1 MAAVQSW
8 LKMTLRDNDIK
19 IHELM
24 TRLNKF
30 FCEDLQSKNYMT
42 ALAAI
47 IDFKNNHISLHSS
60 GHPGML
66 FASPSKKAVTVSDTN
81 KGSMPLGWMIDAEFP
96 ESENYDCDFDED
108 TIFIAMTDGV
118 LDMQNE
124 DGETMDEEDF
134 HSIIQCQLDN
144 PNVVALPYR
153 IKGMMA
159 KMGFDKA
166 PDDFTIVAFQNRSAR
181 KGMIERVI
189 PATLPEVDRIAREFS
204 AITDDI
210 RQSTEIDLCVHE
222 YLNNVVIHGSH
233 DKKKAPDLIYASIGM
248 ENGDLV
254 LQGAERGG
262 KWDITGTRETNDPQL
277 FTPEDGAD
285 KKTEEENLFATSGRG
300 IQIIKAITQYVSYET
315 NCGLNET
322 KFVFNKR
329 TPES

>member
-1 MAAVQSW
+1 
-8 LKMTLRDNDIK
+8 
-19 IHELM
+19 M

-47 IDFKNNHISLHSS
+47 IDFKNDHISLHSS
-60 GHPGML
+60 GHPGLL
-66 FASPSKKAVTVSDTN
+66 FASPSKKTVTISDTK
-81 KGSMPLGWMIDAEFP
+81 KGSMPLGWMADAEFP
-96 ESENYDCDFDED
+96 ESENFDCDFDDD
-108 TIFIAMTDGV
+108 TIFVAMTDGV
-118 LDMQNE
+118 LDMTNE
-124 DGETMDEEDF
+124 DGQTMDEEDL

-166 PDDFTIVAFQNRSAR
+166 PDDFTIVAFQKRSAR
-181 KGMIERVI
+181 KGVLERVI
-189 PATLPEVDRIAREFS
+189 PARLPEVDKVSREFC
-204 AITDDI
+204 AITDDV
-210 RQSTEIDLCVHE
+210 RQSTEIDLCMHE

-233 DKKKAPDLIYASIGM
+233 DKKKAPDLIYVSIGM

-277 FTPEDGAD
+277 FTQENGSADSKPE
-285 KKTEEENLFATSGRG
+285 EEENLFATSGRG

-329 TPES
+329 SPES

>member
-1 MAAVQSW
+1 
-8 LKMTLRDNDIK
+8 
-19 IHELM
+19 
-24 TRLNKF
+24 
-30 FCEDLQSKNYMT
+30 
-42 ALAAI
+42 
-47 IDFKNNHISLHSS
+47 
-60 GHPGML
+60 
-66 FASPSKKAVTVSDTN
+66 
-81 KGSMPLGWMIDAEFP
+81 
-96 ESENYDCDFDED
+96 
-108 TIFIAMTDGV
+108 MTDGV

-124 DGETMDEEDF
+124 EGQTMDEEDL

-166 PDDFTIVAFQNRSAR
+166 PDDFTIVAFQKRSAR
-181 KGMIERVI
+181 KDILERVI
-189 PATLPEVDRIAREFS
+189 QAKLPEVDKVSQEFC

-210 RQSTEIDLCVHE
+210 RQSTEIDLCMHE

-233 DKKKAPDLIYASIGM
+233 DKKKAPDLIYISIGM
-248 ENGDLV
+248 ENGNLV

-262 KWDITGTRETNDPQL
+262 KWDITGTREANDPQL
-277 FTPEDGAD
+277 FTPENGAGN
-285 KKTEEENLFATSGRG
+285 KPEEENLFATSGRG

-329 TPES
+329 IPES